1 MPSASAFEAVW
12 DDFLEKLG
20 DMSVMEG
27 SWHDYGRIKEDTRA
41 SFELQTDPSRPDIFV
56 DWGGTAGPANDIV
69 GDEVATRRF
78 RHLEVAFVSFAVR
91 ATDGKHRRMAF
102 RIRQDVHAILMVT
115 SERKRGVARAMTY
128 DVGTDWVPGGEVEA
142 TGGLLLLT
150 YHLRWDHISG
160 DQTTAG

>member
-1 MPSASAFEAVW
+1 VPSASAFEAVW
-12 DDFLEKLG
+12 TDFIEKLG
-20 DMSVMEG
+20 NMSVMNG
-27 SWHDYGRIKEDTRA
+27 SWHDYGTIKEDTRA
-41 SFELQTDPSRPDIFV
+41 SFELQTNPSRPDIFV
-56 DWGGTAGPANDIV
+56 DWAGTSGPTDDIV
-69 GDEVATRRF
+69 GDEVATGRF

-91 ATDGKHRRMAF
+91 DPGGKHRRKAF
-102 RIRQDVHAILMVT
+102 RIRRDVHAIEMVAA
-115 SERKRGVARAMTY
+115 ERKRGVSRAMTY